1 MLNVVVPI
9 LFVVLGAICLITAS
23 HIHKK
28 SVTFISEHASWKNRE
43 IKNKKQWNIAM
54 VFMMVSAVILGLF
67 AGLLVA
73 SGLRETIVFKQ
84 VYGIPVVILAIP
96 ISMLGYMTIHEV
108 ILRWEKKRWRC
119 IAIIL
124 LILLPISVGAAELT
138 YQSEIETDTD
148 TKIEVL
154 ETVQLDPGTE
164 IITCMNIRWEGP
176 FYVFWPKDAGK
187 DGVPGGEDKVLAEQ
201 AIPIFIESDPY
212 MEECKVT
219 TVVTAKY
226 PNGKVEERE
235 VATDTTYMFY
245 APEDLFYGLNDH
257 N

>member
-1 MLNVVVPI
+1 MLNVVVPS
-9 LFVVLGAICLITAS
+9 LFVVLWAICLITAS
-23 HIHKK
+23 HMHKK
-28 SVTFISEHASWKNRE
+28 SVTFISEYASWKNRE
-43 IKNKKQWNIAM
+43 IKNKKRWNIAM
-54 VFMMVSAVILGLF
+54 VITMVSTVILGLL

-73 SGLRETIVFKQ
+73 TGLRGVIVFKQ
-84 VYGIPVVILAIP
+84 LNFIILIVLAIP
-96 ISMLGYMTIHEV
+96 TSMLGYMTIHEV

-124 LILLPISVGAAELT
+124 LILLHISAGAAELS
-138 YQSEIETDTD
+138 YESKIKTDTY
-148 TKIEVL
+148 TKIEVI
-154 ETVQLDPGTE
+154 ETVQLEPGDE
-164 IITCMNIRWEGP
+164 IITCMSIRWEGP
-176 FYVFWPKDAGK
+176 FYVFWPKDSH
-187 DGVPGGEDKVLAEQ
+187 DGEDKVLAEQ

-219 TVVTAKY
+219 TVITAKY

-235 VATDTTYMFY
+235 VDTDTTYMFY

>member
-9 LFVVLGAICLITAS
+9 LFVVLGVICLITAS
-23 HIHKK
+23 HMHKK

-54 VFMMVSAVILGLF
+54 VFTMVSAVILGLF

-73 SGLRETIVFKQ
+73 SGLRQTIVFKQ
-84 VYGIPVVILAIP
+84 GYGIPVVILAIP

-108 ILRWEKKRWRC
+108 ILRWEKKSWRC

-124 LILLPISVGAAELT
+124 LILLPISAGAAELS
-138 YQSEIETDTD
+138 YESKIETDTY
-148 TKIEVL
+148 TKIEVI
-154 ETVQLDPGTE
+154 ETVQLEPGDE
-164 IITCMNIRWEGP
+164 IITCMSIRWEGP
-176 FYVFWPKDAGK
+176 FYVFWPKDSH
-187 DGVPGGEDKVLAEQ
+187 DGEDKVLAEQ

-219 TVVTAKY
+219 TVITAKY

-235 VATDTTYMFY
+235 VDTDTTYMFY

>member
-1 MLNVVVPI
+1 MLNVVVPS
-9 LFVVLGAICLITAS
+9 LFVVLLAICLITAS
-23 HIHKK
+23 HMHKK
-28 SVTFISEHASWKNRE
+28 SVTFISEYASWENRE
-43 IKNKKQWNIAM
+43 IKNKKQWNNAM
-54 VFMMVSAVILGLF
+54 VFTMISTVILGVF
-67 AGLLVA
+67 AGLMVA
-73 SGLRETIVFKQ
+73 SGLRQTIVFKQ
-84 VYGIPVVILAIP
+84 GYGIPVAILAIP

-108 ILRWEKKRWRC
+108 IFRWEKTRWRC

-124 LILLPISVGAAELT
+124 LVVLLISAGAAELS
-138 YQSEIETDTD
+138 YQSKIETNTY
-148 TKIEVL
+148 TKIEVI

-176 FYVFWPKDAGK
+176 FYVFWPKDSH
-187 DGVPGGEDKVLAEQ
+187 DGEDKVLAQQ

-219 TVVTAKY
+219 TVISAKY

-235 VATDTTYMFY
+235 VDTDTIYRFY